1 MILAYLAAI
10 TSLRWRALLLLQ
22 PWPGE
27 AGVPLAE
34 LLASV
39 GYMAI
44 GLLQFFAGQPRWSIL
59 WRTGVAMRAYLV
71 GYAAVLQVVGWTLYG
86 LRRSGL
92 MAAPA

>member
-1 MILAYLAAI
+1 MA
-10 TSLRWRALLLLQ
+10 
-22 PWPGE
+22 GV
-27 AGVPLAE
+27 AGVPLAV

-39 GYMAI
+39 GYMAF